1 MLKFESGGV
10 SLPQCE
16 LRREQEQ
23 ESGTI
28 FVGVEHDMHDTQ
40 ATI

>member
-10 SLPQCE
+10 SLPQCK

-28 FVGVEHDMHDTQ
+28 FVEVEHDTQ